1 MSLCNAHRLMRPSKA
16 ETKIMK
22 KINIINT
29 PTMDTVMTIGRIT
42 FDLAVDARADIPG
55 LWGRLLAGLLSLTSR
70 VAYGYAIRYG
80 EKV

>member
-1 MSLCNAHRLMRPSKA
+1 MRPSKA

-22 KINIINT
+22 KINIINIINT